1 MAYRRGTGMR
11 SHVWQAVCSPFRNPL
26 DKNERRMM
34 RAGASRVGAVVG
46 RLLARSARVAP
57 PSVRWRYVH
66 DDPWFDNQIGTL
78 ILEGR
83 KATFQLEKSEPP
95 PGEDGSLKLE
105 RVFEH
110 PLS

>member
-1 MAYRRGTGMR
+1 MMR
-11 SHVWQAVCSPFRNPL
+11 SA
-26 DKNERRMM
+26 
-34 RAGASRVGAVVG
+34 ASRFGTAVG

-66 DDPWFDNQIGTL
+66 DEPWFDNQVGTL

-83 KATFQLEKSEPP
+83 NATFRLARSEPRP
-95 PGEDGSLKLE
+95 AEDGRLKLE
-105 RVFEH
+105 QVFEH

>member
-1 MAYRRGTGMR
+1 
-11 SHVWQAVCSPFRNPL
+11 
-26 DKNERRMM
+26 M
-34 RAGASRVGAVVG
+34 RAGASRAGTAIG

-66 DDPWFDNQIGTL
+66 DQPWFDNQVGTL

-83 KATFQLEKSEPP
+83 KATFSLSKSEPP
-95 PGEDGSLKLE
+95 PDTDGRLKLE
-105 RVFEH
+105 QVFEH

>member
-1 MAYRRGTGMR
+1 
-11 SHVWQAVCSPFRNPL
+11 
-26 DKNERRMM
+26 MM
-34 RAGASRVGAVVG
+34 RAGASRPGTLVG

-66 DDPWFDNQIGTL
+66 DEPWFDNQVGTL

-83 KATFQLEKSEPP
+83 KATFTLAKSEPP
-95 PGEDGSLKLE
+95 PASNDRLKLE
-105 RVFEH
+105 QVFEH

>member
-1 MAYRRGTGMR
+1 
-11 SHVWQAVCSPFRNPL
+11 
-26 DKNERRMM
+26 MM
-34 RAGASRVGAVVG
+34 RTAASRFGTAIG

-66 DDPWFDNQIGTL
+66 DEPWFDNQVGTL

-83 KATFQLEKSEPP
+83 SAKFQLAKSEPP
-95 PGEDGSLKLE
+95 PAEDGRLKLE
-105 RVFEH
+105 QVFEH